1 MKNFTEMKNTD
12 YFSIIE
18 FNNCHVEQWDKFCLK
33 SDDAWLWHTSHGILS
48 KSFWFNHFNQSFC
61 IIDKSN
67 KNQIVAICPLF
78 LIKRRKIIDYSVLDS
93 LGGPAISSSISEKK
107 INKITTL
114 INEYL
119 LYVLK
124 KYKVNKCE
132 FFLSSLSN
140 SIIKNRRL
148 IPNPLGPYLSI
159 DKSSF
164 TWLKNIK
171 NLTNQ
176 QIFDTFSSNA
186 KSIIKK
192 NEKSLLFQEVNKDE
206 GTKFLKIYYDLHQ
219 KTSSRKKIN
228 THNFKYFEYIF
239 LNIPQQYKN
248 IFYVSTQEKILSIS
262 IFGVYKKNVIYW
274 SNVSDS
280 DGLKLGSNYFSM
292 WNAIKY
298 FNKQKVENIEFGEGF
313 FQNEEKGKLFL
324 NHFKKSFGGV
334 KFPLYRGEKIISKSK
349 DFFFNILRDIKNFKV
364 R

>member
-1 MKNFTEMKNTD
+1 MYE
-12 YFSIIE
+12 YFEIKRFDECSLY
-18 FNNCHVEQWDKFCLK
+18 HWDKFCLK

-48 KSFWFNHFNQSFC
+48 KSCWFNHFNQSFC

-78 LIKRRKIIDYSVLDS
+78 LIRRRKIIDYSVFDS
-93 LGGPAISSSISEKK
+93 LGGPAMSSSISEKK
-107 INKITTL
+107 IKKITIL

-119 LYVLK
+119 LNILK
-124 KYKVNKCE
+124 KYKINKCE
-132 FFLSSLSN
+132 FLLSSLSN
-140 SIIKNRRL
+140 SIINNRSL

-159 DKSSF
+159 DRSSF
-164 TWLKNIK
+164 TWVKNIK
-171 NLTNQ
+171 NLSNK

-186 KSIIKK
+186 KNIIKK
-192 NEKSLLFQEVNKDE
+192 NEKSLLFQKVNKNE
-206 GTKFLKIYYDLHQ
+206 ETKFLKIYFDLHQ
-219 KTSSRKKIN
+219 QTSSRKKIN

-239 LNIPQQYKN
+239 LNIPQKHKN

-274 SNVSDS
+274 SNVSNP
-280 DGLKLGSNYFSM
+280 DGLKLGSNYYSM

-313 FQNEEKGKLFL
+313 FQHAEKGKLFL

-349 DFFFNILRDIKNFKV
+349 DFFFNILRDIKNFNV